1 MENFVEI
8 GQIKKPFGVKGVL
21 RIRVEEQYL
30 ESLEAASVIFLP
42 IGGSP
47 VPYFIEWINHTKDIQ
62 LKLEDV
68 DSPEA
73 AKDLSNQPIYLS
85 ADSKKVKTVDPLS
98 LLEDFVLFD
107 KEKTRIG
114 SIREIV
120 EYPQQLI
127 AVVEYEGKE
136 IMIPLAEQLII
147 EIDEENQKL
156 VMELPEG
163 ILDL

>member
-1 MENFVEI
+1 M
-8 GQIKKPFGVKGVL
+8 
-21 RIRVEEQYL
+21 
-30 ESLEAASVIFLP
+30 
-42 IGGSP
+42 
-47 VPYFIEWINHTKDIQ
+47 
-62 LKLEDV
+62 
-68 DSPEA
+68 
-73 AKDLSNQPIYLS
+73 SNQPIYLS